1 MNIQAL
7 LIAAVTLFS
16 TAAIASPSSCSV
28 LAALDATAHT
38 AVGRVMAP
46 DPALTAHIDA
56 NVPGPGVN
64 PAKAN
69 RAGALPV
76 ILAARADSQAANR
89 VFIPVARPVASR

>member
-7 LIAAVTLFS
+7 LITAVTLFS
-16 TAAIASPSSCSV
+16 TAALASPSSPSV

-46 DPALTAHIDA
+46 DPALMAHIDA
-56 NVPGPGVN
+56 NVPGPGIN
-64 PAKAN
+64 LEKTA

-76 ILAARADSQAANR
+76 ILAARADSQAADR
-89 VFIPVARPVASR
+89 LFSLPARPIASR